1 MAGRMDAPRE
11 GRLTGQADV
20 GDLVSAIGFI
30 G

>member
-1 MAGRMDAPRE
+1 MAGRMNAARE

-20 GDLVSAIGFI
+20 GDLVPAIGLI